1 MHCFGDASGYGVGA
15 VVHAVVLQE
24 SRITQQLVSMKA
36 RLAKQSLTIPRLELI
51 SAHTVTN
58 LLVNVKTALEGM
70 PVTGLNGWLD
80 STVTVAFFWINGSG
94 QFKQFVE
101 NWVQKICAQPE
112 ITWRHVP
119 TQQNPADLASRGG
132 DVKFR
137 ELWWHGPEWMSDS
150 KCRPVPQVIHAF
162 EARREQIKV
171 QREVFAVAVDTTD
184 RLDGVLEKFKLS
196 KAINICAWILR
207 FLYNSCHPHQK

>member
-1 MHCFGDASGYGVGA
+1 M
-15 VVHAVVLQE
+15 
-24 SRITQQLVSMKA
+24 
-36 RLAKQSLTIPRLELI
+36 
-51 SAHTVTN
+51 TN

-80 STVTVAFFWINGSG
+80 STVAFFWINGSG

-119 TQQNPADLASRGG
+119 TKQNPADLASRGG

-196 KAINICAWILR
+196 KAININLCLDLKVPVQ
-207 FLYNSCHPHQK
+207 FLPSTSEMSGPLTTEEIRKYTYIFSG